1 VAPCL
6 YKYESSGVYF
16 AHVRAEGKLH
26 RISLETTDRQLA
38 NRRLADFRRALSRVD
53 SGLSRTTLAAM
64 CDLYLQTIE
73 HRSESTKKA
82 RRGIIARLK
91 KTFYGADALPLGEI
105 KPSQLE
111 AWIAKH
117 AGKLSASH
125 YNTFVT
131 TLRDIF
137 TLAVRD
143 RYIADSPCI
152 DLKYRKREQPIRLT
166 PSFEEFQAIVA
177 DIRVQPFNA
186 DAKDSANFV
195 EFIGLAGVGQAEA
208 SALTAKHVKFRAGQ
222 IQFFR
227 RKTRQVFTIPIYP
240 QVRPILEKLCTG
252 LKPDDKVFPISSAK
266 KAIAGACS
274 RLNLPRYTHRSFRR
288 MFITRAI
295 ELGVDVKVI
304 AEWQGH
310 RDGGK
315 LILDTYSHVNRVHS
329 QRMAAL
335 MTTEQPDNII
345 TLKKGGVA

>member
-1 VAPCL
+1 MHKGKLKRVAPCL

-26 RISLETTDRQLA
+26 RRSLETTDRQLA
-38 NRRLADFRRALSRVD
+38 NRCLGDFRRALSRVD

-91 KTFYGADALPLGEI
+91 RTFYGAGALPLGEI

-111 AWIAKH
+111 AWLAKQ

-152 DLKYRKREQPIRLT
+152 DFKYRKREQPIRLT
-166 PSFEEFQAIVA
+166 PSFEEF
-177 DIRVQPFNA
+177 
-186 DAKDSANFV
+186 
-195 EFIGLAGVGQAEA
+195 
-208 SALTAKHVKFRAGQ
+208 
-222 IQFFR
+222 
-227 RKTRQVFTIPIYP
+227 
-240 QVRPILEKLCTG
+240 
-252 LKPDDKVFPISSAK
+252 
-266 KAIAGACS
+266 
-274 RLNLPRYTHRSFRR
+274 
-288 MFITRAI
+288 
-295 ELGVDVKVI
+295 
-304 AEWQGH
+304 
-310 RDGGK
+310 
-315 LILDTYSHVNRVHS
+315 
-329 QRMAAL
+329 
-335 MTTEQPDNII
+335 
-345 TLKKGGVA
+345 